1 MNFKYLSPLLI
12 LFFLS
17 GCSTVQTHQVES
29 KKGFEIYQLSDFY
42 NEPPSTFKSSA
53 LSAKAKNLCP
63 LGYEVLDRNV
73 VTMGEFKYNA
83 FQCASKDNCAYKLQW
98 KIKCTK
104 KVQKGF
110 SLFGKF

>member
-1 MNFKYLSPLLI
+1 MNFKYLSLLLV

-17 GCSTVQTHQVES
+17 GCSTVQSHQVEAGIGS
-29 KKGFEIYQLSDFY
+29 EVYQISDFY
-42 NEPPSTFKSSA
+42 NEPPSSFKSSS
-53 LSAKAKNLCP
+53 LRSKAKSLCP

-73 VTMGEFKYNA
+73 VKMGALNYNA
-83 FQCASKDNCAYKLQW
+83 SQCAATDNCAYKLQW

-104 KVQKGF
+104 KIQKGF